1 MPASEPLKGQPSPN
15 AVSRAEDL
23 AERLL
28 RGDRRAVARCI
39 SHVEDGSPV
48 GRQLLDRIYAHTGK
62 ARRIGVTGPPGS
74 GKSTL
79 VHGLARALRARG
91 DRVGILAIDP
101 SSPFSGGA
109 ILGDRIRMPSATG
122 DEGLF
127 MRSMASRGSLGGVAA
142 TTYEAT
148 EILEAGGFDWILI
161 ETVGV
166 GQSELEVVEL
176 ADTTL
181 LVLVPESGDS
191 VQAMKAGIMEIADIF
206 VVNKYDREGGD
217 RLIRDLEATLD
228 LTGWTRSGGWRPW
241 VTQSIAMREEGID
254 ALLKGIGD
262 HAAWLAEDP
271 ERQAR
276 IRAEKVGRRAR
287 VLLNRT
293 LLEAV
298 WKKVRLEDDLSG
310 AIEPMARRELSPYAW
325 AQSIL
330 EKLAYGREE

>member
-1 MPASEPLKGQPSPN
+1 MPASEPLKGQPSPQT
-15 AVSRAEDL
+15 VSRAGQL
-23 AERLL
+23 AERLI
-28 RGDRRAVARCI
+28 RGERRAVARCI
-39 SHVEDGSPV
+39 SHVEDGTPV
-48 GRQLLDRIYAHTGK
+48 GRQLLDRVYPHTGA

-79 VHGLARALRARG
+79 VHGLAQQLRRAG
-91 DRVGILAIDP
+91 QRVGILAIDP
-101 SSPFSGGA
+101 TSPFSGGA
-109 ILGDRIRMPSATG
+109 ILGDRIRMPAATG
-122 DEGLF
+122 DEGLY

-142 TTYEAT
+142 STYEAS
-148 EILEAGGFDWILI
+148 EILEAAGFDWILI

-176 ADTTL
+176 ADTTI

-217 RLIRDLEATLD
+217 RLIRDLETTLD
-228 LTGWTRSGGWRPW
+228 LTGWQRAGGWTPP
-241 VTQSIAMREEGID
+241 VAKSIALRDEGIGE
-254 ALLKGIGD
+254 LLQEIERHGR
-262 HAAWLAEDP
+262 WLLADP
-271 ERQAR
+271 ERQQA
-276 IRAEKVGRRAR
+276 IRAEKIGRRAR

-298 WKKVRLEDDLSG
+298 WRKARIADDLKR

-325 AQSIL
+325 AEGVL